1 MKLITVL
8 IHAIRRWL
16 NREPEP
22 EEPGPGV
29 RVPIHK
35 DPSGRSAAAIAETQE

>member
-1 MKLITVL
+1 MKSIVTLID
-8 IHAIRRWL
+8 AIRRWFS
-16 NREPEP
+16 REPEP

-35 DPSGRSAAAIAETQE
+35 GPGVAPRR